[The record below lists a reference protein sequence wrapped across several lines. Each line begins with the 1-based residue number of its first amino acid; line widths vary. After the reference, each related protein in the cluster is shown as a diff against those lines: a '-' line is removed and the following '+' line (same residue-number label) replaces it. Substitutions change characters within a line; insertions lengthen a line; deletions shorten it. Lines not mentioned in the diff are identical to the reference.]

1 MKYKYWTIGSIAVVA
16 MSITLTATVRA
27 EPPVIDAKQIV
38 SMQAKQFVLPD
49 TIEMVRIPAG
59 TFTMGSPKDEL
70 GRGDDEAQRTVT
82 ISKPFYMA
90 KFEIKQD
97 QFVPLMRPE
106 YKPIFRRQGPGGKTL
121 PELHQHGAWQSDA
134 VPGSQV
140 MDAVQW
146 IHAVDFCKRLTEREN
161 AAGRVP
167 EGYGYRLPTEAEWEY
182 ACRAG
187 TTSAFNNEQTANA
200 AEQGRAHK
208 TSNKFGLADMHMGVL
223 EWVLDDY
230 APYPSGD
237 TTDSASSPQA
247 DPVSFV
253 NGENKVVRGG
263 HDQFNDD
270 PRPGNRHYAKPED
283 RLRYVRSASRG
294 WLMPAWPYP
303 RVGFRPV
310 LAPKIEVPEP
320 NIDPKHHMGVLTP
333 YESGLR
339 KVDLIGFEPTK

>member
-1 MKYKYWTIGSIAVVA
+1 MRHTTTMLAVLTVVL
-16 MSITLTATVRA
+16 STATVHA
-27 EPPVIDAKQIV
+27 AAADAKTIL
-38 SMQAKQFVLPD
+38 SMEAKQFALPD
-49 TIEMVRIPAG
+49 TIDMIKIPAG
-59 TFTMGSPKDEL
+59 TFTMGSPKDEI
-70 GRGDDEAQRTVT
+70 GRGEDEPQRTVT

-97 QFVPLMRPE
+97 QYIPLMRPE
-106 YKPIFRRQGPGGKTL
+106 YKPIFRRQAPGGRTL
-121 PELHQHGAWQSDA
+121 PELHQYGAWQSDA
-134 VPGSQV
+134 APGPQP

-146 IHAVDFCKRLTEREN
+146 IHAVDFCKKLTEREK

-167 EGYGYRLPTEAEWEY
+167 KGYEYRLPTEAEWEY

-187 TTSAFNNEQTANA
+187 TTGAFNNEETAKS
-200 AEQGRAHK
+200 AENGRAHK
-208 TSNKFGLADMHMGVL
+208 TSNAFGLFNMHMGVL

-230 APYPSGD
+230 GPYQAGD
-237 TTDSASSPQA
+237 TA

-270 PRPGNRHYAKPED
+270 PRPENRHYSKPED

-303 RVGFRPV
+303 KVGFRPV

-320 NIDPKHHMGVLTP
+320 KIDPKYHIGVLTP
-333 YESGLR
+333 YDSGLR
-339 KVDLIGFEPTK
+339 KTDLVGFEPTKSGDKAIELP